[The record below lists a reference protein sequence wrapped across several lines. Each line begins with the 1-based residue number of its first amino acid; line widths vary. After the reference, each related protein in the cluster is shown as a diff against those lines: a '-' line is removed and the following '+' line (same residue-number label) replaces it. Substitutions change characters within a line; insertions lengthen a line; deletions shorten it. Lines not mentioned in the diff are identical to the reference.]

1 MRTMWLIVDDPDGFD
16 PVGWDADPIVTVHDY
31 TYEPLDADV
40 EVYGE
45 APDGYTGRH
54 RGEIEDADVD
64 DPRAWA

>member
-1 MRTMWLIVDDPDGFD
+1 MWIAIDDPDGFD
-16 PVGWDADPIVTVHDY
+16 SPLGWDADPIVTVHDY